1 MIGSCKTE
9 QFLKLID
16 DELGDTPINSIRL
29 GDGDLN
35 TFERL
40 NCSSETLNELLSVLL
55 YKIDSTGLEDIRFRS
70 FPERCEIDPKLMQD
84 IAIKASPKLKEIVLR
99 NMKLSPKAMNAFYVF
114 LQKVFEKRA
123 PLKLLGLGYFSE
135 SVYEG
140 KQILNLVTGSGISS
154 LLTLDLGDL
163 PVWFE
168 DNECV

>member
-1 MIGSCKTE
+1 MYQKILSC
-9 QFLKLID
+9 
-16 DELGDTPINSIRL
+16 
-29 GDGDLN
+29 
-35 TFERL
+35 
-40 NCSSETLNELLSVLL
+40 
-55 YKIDSTGLEDIRFRS
+55 Y
-70 FPERCEIDPKLMQD
+70 
-84 IAIKASPKLKEIVLR
+84 
-99 NMKLSPKAMNAFYVF
+99 F
-114 LQKVFEKRA
+114 LQKVLEKRA